1 MLISTFALALSL
13 ASPVFVASADATNGV
28 ESGVV
33 LLKIDRNLIR
43 EQRFLV
49 GYRAFGFFPDGTALL
64 RSAKGEWAE
73 LNVLDLDERAPRPA
87 LLKPASDLVWV
98 RRDGR
103 LSWLSPDW
111 KMSLAGME
119 AEPEIISIPD
129 PGMPPTGVLMDPF
142 QDRLAITL
150 NSKTIIVGARTGQVR
165 AARDY
170 RIVAWMARDR
180 ALVRKFDNSQD
191 AIIDPD
197 KIESSAAVKW
207 RPPYLPIVAADDGLT
222 LGMNPDGPVFQLSVL
237 NRDLKPG
244 ASLMISTLRGRG
256 DLYVRRIEPV
266 IAPL

>member
-1 MLISTFALALSL
+1 MLSSTFALALSL
-13 ASPVFVASADATNGV
+13 ASPVFVASVDATNGV
-28 ESGVV
+28 EAGVV

-73 LNVLDLDERAPRPA
+73 LNVLDLDEKAPRPA
-87 LLKPASDLVWV
+87 LLKPANDLVWV

-103 LSWLSPDW
+103 LSWLSADW
-111 KMSLAGME
+111 KMGLAGME
-119 AEPEIISIPD
+119 ADPELIPIAD
-129 PGMPPTGVLMDPF
+129 PGVPPTRVLVDPF
-142 QDRLAITL
+142 QDRIAVSVDLKTL
-150 NSKTIIVGARTGQVR
+150 IVGARTGPVR
-165 AARDY
+165 ATRDY
-170 RIVAWMARDR
+170 QIVAWMARDR
-180 ALVRKFDNSQD
+180 ALVRKFDGSQD

-197 KIESSAAVKW
+197 KIESSQTVKW
-207 RPPYLPIVAADDGLT
+207 RLPYLPIVAATDGLI
-222 LGMNPDGPVFQLSVL
+222 LGMNPDGPVIQLSVL

-256 DLYVRRIEPV
+256 DLHVRRIEPV